1 MTIRKQDIPPR
12 ADAPDEALREDSE
25 VPVGEQKKAY
35 APPSFTMQGR
45 LSIHVGSL
53 NLWSGP

>member
-1 MTIRKQDIPPR
+1 MTIRKQDIPQC
-12 ADAPDEALREDSE
+12 ADAPDEALREDSKD
-25 VPVGEQKKAY
+25 PVGEKKKAY

-53 NLWSGP
+53 NLWGGP